1 MQYGVGKATS
11 LLHTIRE
18 LSRRDRCC
26 AWQLSEAIPLVTA
39 NVARVLKLENKGK
52 VYRKWSP
59 FRVAQAVSVCVCVR
73 ARCSPDILPSSYHPV
88 IPSGWSLLRY
98 SIPANCHHAVIELL
112 KLSDIIK
119 MYVSSAAK
127 TLITV
132 HNLSER
138 ECGVDD
144 IM

>member
-1 MQYGVGKATS
+1 MFDAFSAFTSYVRACHGHYISGPRGFSHCIQGCVVQYEVGKATS

-59 FRVAQAVSVCVCVR
+59 FRVAQAVSVCVC
-73 ARCSPDILPSSYHPV
+73 A
-88 IPSGWSLLRY
+88 
-98 SIPANCHHAVIELL
+98 HALFTRHLAVVVPPGDTVGL
-112 KLSDIIK
+112 
-119 MYVSSAAK
+119 VV
-127 TLITV
+127 ITV
-132 HNLSER
+132 LDTGQLSPR
-138 ECGVDD
+138 CD
-144 IM
+144 